1 LPSLT
6 YRSVWPSLS
15 PLHDKIWAELKLLGK
30 SAFTT
35 IDTASFQ
42 KNSEYLPTYPSGR
55 GLAILETLL
64 AATLF
69 ALFLLAIRRQF
80 RR

>member
-1 LPSLT
+1 MRCCAGFFMGTFS
-6 YRSVWPSLS
+6 SFE
-15 PLHDKIWAELKLLGK
+15 DLLIP
-30 SAFTT
+30 FTT